1 MALDLAQFRAS
12 YPEFVNVPDAV
23 IQRYL
28 AEFAVLYT
36 GCYGEY
42 YDVLQGYYVAHMLA
56 TNYNLATG
64 AAGGGAVTVV
74 TTGRSVGDVSVSGQA
89 IGVGS
94 DGSMWDGTTYGQMFK
109 SLITIFGAGPYLTQQ
124 AHPYG
129 CP

>member
-1 MALDLAQFRAS
+1 MALTLAQFRTK
-12 YPEFVNVPDAV
+12 YPVFVNVPDGAV
-23 IQRYL
+23 QGYL
-28 AEFAVLYT
+28 DDFVVLYT

-42 YDVLQGYYVAHMLA
+42 YDVLQGYYAAHMLA

-74 TTGRSVGDVSVSGQA
+74 ATGRTVGDVSISGQA

-94 DGSMWDGTTYGQMFK
+94 DGSMWDGSTYGQMFK
-109 SLITIFGAGPYLTQQ
+109 NLIGMFGAGPYLTQ
-124 AHPYG
+124 AAYPYG

>member
-1 MALDLAQFRAS
+1 MALDLAQFRDS

-23 IQRYL
+23 IQRCL
-28 AEFAVLYT
+28 TEFTVLYT
-36 GCYGEY
+36 GCYGEC

-64 AAGGGAVTVV
+64 ASGGGSVTVV

-109 SLITIFGAGPYLTQQ
+109 NLITLFGAGPYLTE
-124 AHPYG
+124 AATGYG
-129 CP
+129 C

>member
-1 MALDLAQFRAS
+1 MALDLAKFRAS

-28 AEFAVLYT
+28 TEFTILYT

-42 YDVLQGYYVAHMLA
+42 YDVLQGYYVAHMLS

-64 AAGGGAVTVV
+64 QPGGGAVTVV
-74 TTGRSVGDVSVSGQA
+74 TTGRTVGDVSVSGQA

-94 DGSMWDGTTYGQMFK
+94 DGSMWDGTTYGQRFRD
-109 SLITIFGAGPYLTQQ
+109 LIAPFGAGPYLTQP
-124 AHPYG
+124 AHLYG
-129 CP
+129 YP

>member
-1 MALDLAQFRAS
+1 MALDLAKFRAS

-28 AEFAVLYT
+28 TEFTVLYT

-42 YDVLQGYYVAHMLA
+42 YDVLQGYYVAHMLS

-64 AAGGGAVTVV
+64 QPGGGAVTVV
-74 TTGRSVGDVSVSGQA
+74 TTGRTVGDVSVSGQA

-94 DGSMWDGTTYGQMFK
+94 DGSMWDGTTYGQRFRD
-109 SLITIFGAGPYLTQQ
+109 LIAPFGAGPYLTQP
-124 AHPYG
+124 AHLYG
-129 CP
+129 YP

>member
-28 AEFAVLYT
+28 TEFTVLYT

-42 YDVLQGYYVAHMLA
+42 FDALQGYYVAHMLA
-56 TNYNLATG
+56 TNYNLTTG
-64 AAGGGAVTVV
+64 QSGGGSVTVV

-109 SLITIFGAGPYLTQQ
+109 NLITLFGAGPYLTE
-124 AHPYG
+124 AATGYV
-129 CP
+129 C

>member
-12 YPEFVNVPDAV
+12 YPEFVNLPDAV

-28 AEFAVLYT
+28 TEFTVLYT

-64 AAGGGAVTVV
+64 APGGGAVTVV

-89 IGVGS
+89 IGVSS
-94 DGSMWDGTTYGQMFK
+94 DASMWDGTTYGQMFK
-109 SLITIFGAGPYLTQQ
+109 NLIAIFGSGPYLTES
-124 AHPYG
+124 ATGYG
-129 CP
+129 C

>member
-12 YPEFVNVPDAV
+12 YPEFVNVLDAV

-28 AEFAVLYT
+28 TEFTVLYT

-42 YDVLQGYYVAHMLA
+42 YDALQGYYVAHMLA
-56 TNYNLATG
+56 TNYNLTTG
-64 AAGGGAVTVV
+64 QSGGGSVTVV
-74 TTGRSVGDVSVSGQA
+74 TTGRTVGDVSVSGQA

-109 SLITIFGAGPYLTQQ
+109 NLIAIFGAGPYLTE
-124 AHPYG
+124 AATGYG
-129 CP
+129 C

>member
-1 MALDLAQFRAS
+1 MALTLAQFRTK
-12 YPEFVNVPDAV
+12 YTVFDNVPDGAV
-23 IQRYL
+23 QVYL
-28 AEFAVLYT
+28 DDFVVLYT

-64 AAGGGAVTVV
+64 APGGGAVTVV
-74 TTGRSVGDVSVSGQA
+74 TTGRTVGDVSVSGQA
-89 IGVGS
+89 IGIGS

-109 SLITIFGAGPYLTQQ
+109 NLIGMFGAGPYLTQS
-124 AHPYG
+124 ANLYG

>member
-28 AEFAVLYT
+28 TEFTVLYT

-42 YDVLQGYYVAHMLA
+42 YDALQGYYVAHMLA
-56 TNYNLATG
+56 TNYNLTTG
-64 AAGGGAVTVV
+64 QSGGGSVTVV

-94 DGSMWDGTTYGQMFK
+94 DGSTWDGTTYGQMFK
-109 SLITIFGAGPYLTQQ
+109 NLISLFGAGPYLTQS
-124 AHPYG
+124 ANLYG
-129 CP
+129 C

>member
-1 MALDLAQFRAS
+1 MLH
-12 YPEFVNVPDAV
+12 
-23 IQRYL
+23 
-28 AEFAVLYT
+28 
-36 GCYGEY
+36 
-42 YDVLQGYYVAHMLA
+42 GYYVAHMLA

-64 AAGGGAVTVV
+64 AAGGGAITVV

-109 SLITIFGAGPYLTQQ
+109 NLITIFGTGPYLTQQ
-124 AHPYG
+124 AHPHG

>member
-1 MALDLAQFRAS
+1 MALTLAQFRAS

-28 AEFAVLYT
+28 TEFTVLYT

-42 YDVLQGYYVAHMLA
+42 YDILQGYYAAHMLA

-64 AAGGGAVTVV
+64 SPGGGAVTVV
-74 TTGRSVGDVSVSGQA
+74 ATGRTVGDVSVSGQA

-94 DGSMWDGTTYGQMFK
+94 DSSMWDGTTYGQMFK
-109 SLITIFGAGPYLTQQ
+109 NLIGMFGAGPYLTQ
-124 AHPYG
+124 AAYPYG

>member
-1 MALDLAQFRAS
+1 MALTLTHFRTK
-12 YPEFVNVPDAV
+12 YPVFVNVPDGAV
-23 IQRYL
+23 QGYL
-28 AEFAVLYT
+28 DDFVILYT

-64 AAGGGAVTVV
+64 ASGGGSVTVV

-109 SLITIFGAGPYLTQQ
+109 NLITMFGAGPYLTE
-124 AHPYG
+124 AATGYG
-129 CP
+129 C

>member
-1 MALDLAQFRAS
+1 MALDLAQFRVT

-28 AEFAVLYT
+28 TEFTVLYS

-42 YDVLQGYYVAHMLA
+42 CDVLQGYYAAHMLA
-56 TNYNLATG
+56 TNYNLTTG
-64 AAGGGAVTVV
+64 KPVGGAVTVV
-74 TTGRSVGDVSVSGQA
+74 TTGRTVGDVSVSGQA

-109 SLITIFGAGPYLTQQ
+109 NLIAIFGAGPYLTQS
-124 AHPYG
+124 ANLYG

>member
-1 MALDLAQFRAS
+1 MALDLAQFRDS

-28 AEFAVLYT
+28 TEFTVLYT

-42 YDVLQGYYVAHMLA
+42 YDALHGYYVAHMLA
-56 TNYNLATG
+56 TNYNLKTG
-64 AAGGGAVTVV
+64 QSGGGSVTVV

-109 SLITIFGAGPYLTQQ
+109 NMIAIFGAGPYLTE
-124 AHPYG
+124 AATGYG

>member
-1 MALDLAQFRAS
+1 MALTLTQFRTK
-12 YPEFVNVPDAV
+12 YPVFLNVPDGAV
-23 IQRYL
+23 QGYL
-28 AEFAVLYT
+28 DDFAILYT

-64 AAGGGAVTVV
+64 APGGGAVTVV
-74 TTGRSVGDVSVSGQA
+74 TTGRTVGDVSVSGQA
-89 IGVGS
+89 IGIGS

-109 SLITIFGAGPYLTQQ
+109 NLIAIFGAGPYLTQS
-124 AHPYG
+124 ANLYG

>member
-28 AEFAVLYT
+28 TEFTVLYT

-42 YDVLQGYYVAHMLA
+42 YDALQGYYVAHMLA
-56 TNYNLATG
+56 TNYDLKTG
-64 AAGGGAVTVV
+64 QSGGGSITVV

-109 SLITIFGAGPYLTQQ
+109 NLIAIFGSGPYLTE
-124 AHPYG
+124 AATGYG
-129 CP
+129 C

>member
-1 MALDLAQFRAS
+1 MALDLAQFLAS

-28 AEFAVLYT
+28 TEFTILYT

-56 TNYNLATG
+56 TNYNLASG
-64 AAGGGAVTVV
+64 QPGGGVLTVV
-74 TTGRSVGDVSVSGQA
+74 TTGRTVGDVSVSGQA

-94 DGSMWDGTTYGQMFK
+94 DGSMWDGTTYGQRFRG
-109 SLITIFGAGPYLTQQ
+109 LIAIFGAGPYLTQS
-124 AHPYG
+124 ANIYG

>member
-12 YPEFVNVPDAV
+12 YPEFVNVTDAV

-28 AEFAVLYT
+28 TEFTVLYT
-36 GCYGEY
+36 CCYGEY

-56 TNYNLATG
+56 TNYNLTTG
-64 AAGGGAVTVV
+64 QSGGGSVTVV

-109 SLITIFGAGPYLTQQ
+109 NLIGIFGAGPYLTQ
-124 AHPYG
+124 AAYPYG
-129 CP
+129 C

>member
-1 MALDLAQFRAS
+1 MALDIAQFLAS

-28 AEFAVLYT
+28 TEFTILYT

-56 TNYNLATG
+56 TNYNLASG
-64 AAGGGAVTVV
+64 QPGGGVLTVV
-74 TTGRSVGDVSVSGQA
+74 TTGRTVGDVSVSGQA
-89 IGVGS
+89 IGIGS
-94 DGSMWDGTTYGQMFK
+94 DGSMWDGTTYGQRFRD
-109 SLITIFGAGPYLTQQ
+109 LIAPFGAGPYLTQS
-124 AHPYG
+124 ANMYG

>member
-1 MALDLAQFRAS
+1 MALTLAQFRAS

-28 AEFAVLYT
+28 TEFTVLYT

-42 YDVLQGYYVAHMLA
+42 YDVLQGYYAAHMLA

-64 AAGGGAVTVV
+64 SSGGGAVTVV
-74 TTGRSVGDVSVSGQA
+74 ATGRTVGDVSISGQA

-94 DGSMWDGTTYGQMFK
+94 DSSMWDGSTYGQTFEK
-109 SLITIFGAGPYLTQQ
+109 LIGMFGAGPYLTQS
-124 AHPYG
+124 ANLYG